1 MKRVCDHCHLEFDE
15 KVLLKSKIG
24 NAEKYFCC
32 KGCESVY
39 KLLNSEGLEDF
50 YNKLGNNTLEPAK
63 EISKNESLDSFDSA
77 PFFERYV
84 SVKEDLCEISL
95 ILERIH
101 CIACVWLNE
110 KILAKT
116 NGIVQVNINYT
127 NNKATILYDPKQI
140 KISEIIQII
149 RNIGYDAHA
158 YDPRLQEAYAN
169 KEKRDYYIKMVVGIF
184 CVMNI
189 MWIAVA
195 QYAGYF
201 SGISQE
207 MRNILNFAGFA
218 LSTPVLFFSGIVFW
232 RGAWAALKFKTPNM
246 DLLVIS
252 GASLAYLYSIYAS
265 FKGGETYFESVAMII
280 TFVLIGKFLE
290 VRGKKSAVDSL
301 DKLNAQMPLS
311 VRVLRSDLSS
321 DSSLTQSLND
331 CSDSSRSFMFN
342 KLPSPNLAKHSNLT
356 QDTRITENVG
366 SDSSLAQSLNG
377 GNVESQNFVEV
388 AIESVQIGDVV
399 QVFAGE
405 RVALDGILLSA
416 EALCDESAMSG
427 ESLPKAKSAGDSI
440 YSGSLALD
448 FPFTY
453 RVNKAFKDSLM
464 MKIVGLVENS
474 LNARPRIQ
482 EAANR
487 ISRYFS
493 LVILSLAFGTFL
505 AWEYLLNAPF
515 ERSLMVMISVII
527 IACPCA
533 LALATPIASLVGL
546 SEALKHRILF
556 KEARFLETIAKA
568 NTLVLDKTGTL
579 TKGQLK
585 VLNVRYFTTNALDSA
600 EIGILR
606 SILTQNAHP
615 ISKAVL
621 EFLTD
626 SRQMGAQNAI
636 PLDSM
641 EQINARGIKATMQ
654 GDTYLGGNLAL
665 LQEHNVEIPTHLE
678 TTQGSVFYF
687 AKNSKILAE
696 FTLQDTLKTDA
707 KAAVAALQQKG
718 IHCILLSGDNAGAC
732 ERVAREVGI
741 TEFYAAQSPLDKADF
756 IDKLH
761 AQGKIVVMAGDG
773 INDSIALGKSDIAI
787 AMGGGIDLAISVSDV
802 VVLDDSMQGVLDS
815 FRLGRRTYRFI
826 VQNLWISLLY
836 NALTIPLAMAGFVIP
851 LVAALSMSLSSL
863 LVVGNSLR
871 IKNISYKS

>member
-1 MKRVCDHCHLEFDE
+1 MKHICDHCHLEFDE
-15 KVLLKSKIG
+15 KVLLKTKIG
-24 NAEKYFCC
+24 EEEKYFCC
-32 KGCESVY
+32 KGCEGVY

-50 YNKLGNNTLEPAK
+50 YSKLGNNTLEPATQTL
-63 EISKNESLDSFDSA
+63 ENESLESFDSA

-110 KILAKT
+110 KILAQT
-116 NGIVQVNINYT
+116 SGIVEVNINYT
-127 NNKATILYDPKQI
+127 NNKATILYDPKRI
-140 KISEIIQII
+140 KISEIIQKI
-149 RNIGYDAHA
+149 RQIGYNAHA

-201 SGISQE
+201 SGISQD

-218 LSTPVLFFSGIVFW
+218 LSTPVLFFSGIIFW
-232 RGAWAALKFKTPNM
+232 RGALSALKFKTPNM

-311 VRVLRSDLSS
+311 VRVLQTPQNIESS
-321 DSSLTQSLND
+321 KIRDTKNAGDS
-331 CSDSSRSFMFN
+331 
-342 KLPSPNLAKHSNLT
+342 NLA
-356 QDTRITENVG
+356 QDFQEI
-366 SDSSLAQSLNG
+366 
-377 GNVESQNFVEV
+377 
-388 AIESVQIGDVV
+388 AIESVCIGDIV
-399 QVFAGE
+399 QVRPGE
-405 RVALDGILLSA
+405 RVALDGVLLSA

-427 ESLPKAKSAGDSI
+427 ESLPQIKSAGDCI
-440 YSGSLALD
+440 YSGSLALNC
-448 FPFTY
+448 PFNY
-453 RVNKAFKDSLM
+453 QVSKVFKDSLM
-464 MKIVGLVENS
+464 MKIVALVENS
-474 LNARPRIQ
+474 LNARPKIQ

-505 AWEYLLNAPF
+505 AWESLLNAPF

-533 LALATPIASLVGL
+533 LALATPIASLIGL
-546 SEALKHRILF
+546 GEALKHRILF

-568 NTLVLDKTGTL
+568 DTLVLDKTGTL

-585 VLNVRYFTTNALDSA
+585 VLNVRYFNAQNALDSKDF
-600 EIGILR
+600 GILY
-606 SILTQNAHP
+606 SMLTQNAHP

-621 EFLTD
+621 EFIGQTKQT
-626 SRQMGAQNAI
+626 STQAGI

-641 EQINARGIKATMQ
+641 LQINARGIKAEVQ
-654 GDTYLGGNLAL
+654 GDTYLGGNLEL
-665 LQEHNVEIPTHLE
+665 LQEHNVEIPSPLQN
-678 TTQGSVFYF
+678 TQSVFYF
-687 AKNSKILAE
+687 AKNAKILAE
-696 FTLQDTLKTDA
+696 FTLQDTLKEDA
-707 KAAVAALQQKG
+707 KETIAALQQKG
-718 IHCILLSGDNAGAC
+718 ITCILLSGDNVGAC
-732 ERVAREVGI
+732 QSVARAVGI
-741 TEFYAAQSPLDKADF
+741 TEYYAAQSPLDKANF

-761 AQGKIVVMAGDG
+761 QEGKIVVMAGDG

-802 VVLDDSMQGVLDS
+802 VVLDDSTQGVLES

-826 VQNLWISLLY
+826 LQNLGISLVY

-851 LVAALSMSLSSL
+851 LIAALSMSLSSL

-871 IKNISYKS
+871 IKDSKELK

>member
-1 MKRVCDHCHLEFDE
+1 MKHICDHCHLEFDD
-15 KVLLKSKIG
+15 KVLLKTKIG
-24 NAEKYFCC
+24 KEEKYFCC
-32 KGCESVY
+32 KGCEGVY

-50 YNKLGNNTLEPAK
+50 YNKLGNNTLEPATQTL
-63 EISKNESLDSFDSA
+63 ENESLESFDSA
-77 PFFERYV
+77 PFFKHYV

-101 CIACVWLNE
+101 CVACVWLNE

-116 NGIVQVNINYT
+116 SGIVKVNINYT
-127 NNKATILYDPKQI
+127 NNKATILYNPKAI
-140 KISEIIQII
+140 KISQIIQTI
-149 RNIGYDAHA
+149 RQIGYNAHA

-201 SGISQE
+201 SGISQD

-218 LSTPVLFFSGIVFW
+218 LSTPVLFFSGIIFW
-232 RGAWAALKFKTPNM
+232 RGALSALKFKTPNM

-311 VRVLRSDLSS
+311 VRVLK
-321 DSSLTQSLND
+321 T
-331 CSDSSRSFMFN
+331 
-342 KLPSPNLAKHSNLT
+342 
-356 QDTRITENVG
+356 
-366 SDSSLAQSLNG
+366 
-377 GNVESQNFVEV
+377 SQNTESNIKNIGDSNPTDFQEI
-388 AIESVQIGDVV
+388 AIESVRIGDIV
-399 QVFAGE
+399 QVRPGE

-427 ESLPKAKSAGDSI
+427 ESLPQIKSAGDCI
-440 YSGSLALD
+440 YSGSLALNC
-448 FPFTY
+448 PFNY
-453 RVNKAFKDSLM
+453 QVSKVFKDSLM
-464 MKIVGLVENS
+464 MKIVALVENS
-474 LNARPRIQ
+474 LNARPKIQ

-493 LVILSLAFGTFL
+493 LMILSLAFSTFL
-505 AWEYLLNAPF
+505 VWEYLLNAPF
-515 ERSLMVMISVII
+515 ERSLMVMISVIV

-533 LALATPIASLVGL
+533 LALATPIASLIGL
-546 SEALKHRILF
+546 GEALKHRILF

-568 NTLVLDKTGTL
+568 DTLVLDKTGTL

-585 VLNVRYFTTNALDSA
+585 VLNAQYFNAQNALDSKDC
-600 EIGILR
+600 GILY
-606 SILTQNAHP
+606 SMLTQNAHP

-621 EFLTD
+621 EFIVKTKQI
-626 SRQMGAQNAI
+626 SAQAKI

-641 EQINARGIKATMQ
+641 LQINARGIKAEVQ

-665 LQEHNVEIPTHLE
+665 LQEHNVEIPSPLQN
-678 TTQGSVFYF
+678 TQSVFYF
-687 AKNSKILAE
+687 AKNAKILAE
-696 FTLQDTLKTDA
+696 YTLQDTLKEDA
-707 KAAVAALQQKG
+707 KETIATLQQKG
-718 IHCILLSGDNAGAC
+718 ITCILLSGDNAGTC
-732 ERVAREVGI
+732 QSVAQAVGI
-741 TEFYAAQSPLDKADF
+741 TEYYAAQSTLDKANF

-761 AQGKIVVMAGDG
+761 KEGKIVVMAGDG

-802 VVLDDSMQGVLDS
+802 VVLDDSMQGVLES

-826 VQNLWISLLY
+826 VQNLGISLLY

-851 LVAALSMSLSSL
+851 LIAALSMSLSSL
-863 LVVGNSLR
+863 LVVGNSMR
-871 IKNISYKS
+871 IKST

>member
-1 MKRVCDHCHLEFDE
+1 MKHICDHCHLEFDE
-15 KVLLKSKIG
+15 KVLLKTKIG
-24 NAEKYFCC
+24 KEEKYFCC
-32 KGCESVY
+32 KGCEGVY

-50 YNKLGNNTLEPAK
+50 YNKLGNNTLEPATQTL
-63 EISKNESLDSFDSA
+63 ENESLESFDSA

-101 CIACVWLNE
+101 CVACVWLNE
-110 KILAKT
+110 KILAQT
-116 NGIVQVNINYT
+116 SGIVKVNINYT
-127 NNKATILYDPKQI
+127 NNKATILYNPKEI
-140 KISEIIQII
+140 KISQIIQTI
-149 RNIGYDAHA
+149 RQIGYNAHA

-201 SGISQE
+201 SGISQD

-218 LSTPVLFFSGIVFW
+218 LSTPVLFFSGIIFW
-232 RGAWAALKFKTPNM
+232 RGALSALKFKTPNM

-311 VRVLRSDLSS
+311 VRVLQTPQNTESTKIRDIKNIG
-321 DSSLTQSLND
+321 DSN
-331 CSDSSRSFMFN
+331 
-342 KLPSPNLAKHSNLT
+342 PA
-356 QDTRITENVG
+356 QDFQEI
-366 SDSSLAQSLNG
+366 
-377 GNVESQNFVEV
+377 
-388 AIESVQIGDVV
+388 AIESVRIGDIV
-399 QVFAGE
+399 QVRPGE
-405 RVALDGILLSA
+405 RVALDGVLLSA

-427 ESLPKAKSAGDSI
+427 ESLPQIKSAGDSI
-440 YSGSLALD
+440 YSGSLALNC
-448 FPFTY
+448 PFNY
-453 RVNKAFKDSLM
+453 QVSKVFKDSLM
-464 MKIVGLVENS
+464 MKIVALVENS
-474 LNARPRIQ
+474 LNARPKIQ

-505 AWEYLLNAPF
+505 VWESLLNAPF

-533 LALATPIASLVGL
+533 LALATPIASLIGL
-546 SEALKHRILF
+546 GEALKHRILF

-568 NTLVLDKTGTL
+568 DTLVLDKTGTL

-585 VLNVRYFTTNALDSA
+585 VLNVRFFTTNALDSA
-600 EIGILR
+600 EVGILR
-606 SILTQNAHP
+606 SILAQNAHP

-636 PLDSM
+636 PLDSIT
-641 EQINARGIKATMQ
+641 QINARGIKATTQ

-665 LQEHNVEIPTHLE
+665 LQEHSVEIPTYLE

-732 ERVAREVGI
+732 ERVAKEVGI

-761 AQGKIVVMAGDG
+761 AQGKVVVMAGDG

-802 VVLDDSMQGVLDS
+802 VVLDDSMQGVLES

-851 LVAALSMSLSSL
+851 LIAALSMSLSSL

>member
-1 MKRVCDHCHLEFDE
+1 MQHICDHCHLEFDE
-15 KVLLKSKIG
+15 KVLLKTKIG
-24 NAEKYFCC
+24 EEEKYFCC
-32 KGCESVY
+32 KGCEGVY

-50 YNKLGNNTLEPAK
+50 YSKLGNNTLEPATQTL
-63 EISKNESLDSFDSA
+63 ENESLESFDSA

-110 KILAKT
+110 KILAQT
-116 NGIVQVNINYT
+116 SGIVEVNINYT
-127 NNKATILYDPKQI
+127 NNKATILYDPKRI
-140 KISEIIQII
+140 KISEIIQKI
-149 RNIGYDAHA
+149 RQIGYNAHA

-201 SGISQE
+201 SGISQD

-218 LSTPVLFFSGIVFW
+218 LSTPVLFFSGIIFW

-311 VRVLRSDLSS
+311 VRVLQTPQNTESPKIRDTKNAG
-321 DSSLTQSLND
+321 DS
-331 CSDSSRSFMFN
+331 
-342 KLPSPNLAKHSNLT
+342 NLA
-356 QDTRITENVG
+356 QDFQEI
-366 SDSSLAQSLNG
+366 
-377 GNVESQNFVEV
+377 
-388 AIESVQIGDVV
+388 AIESVRIGDIV
-399 QVFAGE
+399 QVRPGE
-405 RVALDGILLSA
+405 RVALDGVLLSA

-427 ESLPKAKSAGDSI
+427 ESLPQIKSAGDSI
-440 YSGSLALD
+440 YSGSLALNC
-448 FPFTY
+448 PFNY
-453 RVNKAFKDSLM
+453 QVSKVFKDSLM
-464 MKIVGLVENS
+464 MKIVALVENS
-474 LNARPRIQ
+474 LNARPKIQ

-505 AWEYLLNAPF
+505 AWESLLNAPF

-533 LALATPIASLVGL
+533 LALATPIASLIGL
-546 SEALKHRILF
+546 GEALKHRILF

-568 NTLVLDKTGTL
+568 DTLVLDKTGTL

-585 VLNVRYFTTNALDSA
+585 VLNVRYFNAQNALDSKDF
-600 EIGILR
+600 GILY
-606 SILTQNAHP
+606 SMLTQNAHP

-621 EFLTD
+621 EFIGQTQQT
-626 SRQMGAQNAI
+626 SAQAGI

-641 EQINARGIKATMQ
+641 LQINARGIKAEVQ

-665 LQEHNVEIPTHLE
+665 LQEHNVEIPSPLQN
-678 TTQGSVFYF
+678 TQSVFYF
-687 AKNSKILAE
+687 AKNAKILAE
-696 FTLQDTLKTDA
+696 FTLQDTLKEDA
-707 KAAVAALQQKG
+707 KETITALQQKG
-718 IHCILLSGDNAGAC
+718 ITCILLSGDNVGAC
-732 ERVAREVGI
+732 QSVAQAVGI
-741 TEFYAAQSPLDKADF
+741 TEYYAAQSPLDKANF

-761 AQGKIVVMAGDG
+761 KEGKIVVMAGDG

-802 VVLDDSMQGVLDS
+802 VVLDDSMQGVLES

-826 VQNLWISLLY
+826 LQNLGISLVY

-851 LVAALSMSLSSL
+851 LIAALSMSLSSL

-871 IKNISYKS
+871 IKDSKELK

>member
-32 KGCESVY
+32 KGCEGVY

-63 EISKNESLDSFDSA
+63 EILKNESLDSFDSV

-127 NNKATILYDPKQI
+127 NNKATILYNPKQI
-140 KISEIIQII
+140 KISEIIQTI

-252 GASLAYLYSIYAS
+252 GATLAYLYSIYAS
-265 FKGGETYFESVAMII
+265 FKGGETYFESVAMIV

-311 VRVLRSDLSS
+311 VRVLQ
-321 DSSLTQSLND
+321 TPQNTE
-331 CSDSSRSFMFN
+331 
-342 KLPSPNLAKHSNLT
+342 SPKIEEAKNAGDSNLT
-356 QDTRITENVG
+356 QDFQEI
-366 SDSSLAQSLNG
+366 
-377 GNVESQNFVEV
+377 
-388 AIESVQIGDVV
+388 AIESVRIGDIV
-399 QVFAGE
+399 QVRPGE

-427 ESLPKAKSAGDSI
+427 ESLPQIKSAGDCI
-440 YSGSLALD
+440 YSGSLALNC
-448 FPFTY
+448 PFNY
-453 RVNKAFKDSLM
+453 QVSKVFKDSLM
-464 MKIVGLVENS
+464 MKIVALVENS
-474 LNARPRIQ
+474 LNARPKIQ

-493 LVILSLAFGTFL
+493 LMILSLAFSTFL
-505 AWEYLLNAPF
+505 VWEYLLNAPF
-515 ERSLMVMISVII
+515 ERSLMVMISVIV

-533 LALATPIASLVGL
+533 LALATPIASLIGL
-546 SEALKHRILF
+546 GEALKHRILF

-568 NTLVLDKTGTL
+568 DTLVLDKTGTL

-585 VLNVRYFTTNALDSA
+585 VLNVQYFNAQNVLDSKDC
-600 EIGILR
+600 GILY
-606 SILTQNAHP
+606 SMLTQNAHP

-621 EFLTD
+621 EFIVKTKQI
-626 SRQMGAQNAI
+626 STQAKI

-641 EQINARGIKATMQ
+641 LQINARGIKAEVQ

-665 LQEHNVEIPTHLE
+665 LQEHNVEIPSPLQN
-678 TTQGSVFYF
+678 TQSVFYF
-687 AKNSKILAE
+687 AKNAKILAE
-696 FTLQDTLKTDA
+696 YTLQDTLKEDA
-707 KAAVAALQQKG
+707 KETIATLQQKG
-718 IHCILLSGDNAGAC
+718 ITCILLSGDNAGTC
-732 ERVAREVGI
+732 QSVAQAVGI
-741 TEFYAAQSPLDKADF
+741 TEYYAAQSPLDKANF

-761 AQGKIVVMAGDG
+761 KEGKIVVMAGDG

-802 VVLDDSMQGVLDS
+802 VVLDDSMQGVLES

-826 VQNLWISLLY
+826 VQNLGISLLY

-851 LVAALSMSLSSL
+851 LIAALSMSLSSL
-863 LVVGNSLR
+863 LVVGNSMR
-871 IKNISYKS
+871 IKST

>member
-1 MKRVCDHCHLEFDE
+1 MKHICDHCHLEFDE
-15 KVLLKSKIG
+15 KVLIKTKIG
-24 NAEKYFCC
+24 KEEKYFCC
-32 KGCESVY
+32 KGCEGVY
-39 KLLNSEGLEDF
+39 KLLNSDGLEDF
-50 YNKLGNNTLEPAK
+50 YNKLGNNTLEPATQTL
-63 EISKNESLDSFDSA
+63 ENESLESFDSA

-110 KILAKT
+110 KILAQT
-116 NGIVQVNINYT
+116 SGIVEVNINYT
-127 NNKATILYDPKQI
+127 NNKATILYDPKRI
-140 KISEIIQII
+140 KISEIIQKI
-149 RNIGYDAHA
+149 RQIGYNAHA

-201 SGISQE
+201 SGISQD

-218 LSTPVLFFSGIVFW
+218 LSTPVLFFSGIIFW
-232 RGAWAALKFKTPNM
+232 RGALSALKFKTPNM

-311 VRVLRSDLSS
+311 VRVLQTPQNTESPKIRDTKNAG
-321 DSSLTQSLND
+321 DSN
-331 CSDSSRSFMFN
+331 
-342 KLPSPNLAKHSNLT
+342 PT
-356 QDTRITENVG
+356 QDFQEI
-366 SDSSLAQSLNG
+366 
-377 GNVESQNFVEV
+377 
-388 AIESVQIGDVV
+388 AIESVRIGDIV
-399 QVFAGE
+399 QVRPGE
-405 RVALDGILLSA
+405 RVALDGVLLSA

-427 ESLPKAKSAGDSI
+427 ESLPQIKSAGDCI
-440 YSGSLALD
+440 YSGSLALNC
-448 FPFTY
+448 PFNY
-453 RVNKAFKDSLM
+453 QVSKVFKDSLM
-464 MKIVGLVENS
+464 MKIVALVENS
-474 LNARPRIQ
+474 LNARPKIQ

-533 LALATPIASLVGL
+533 LALATPIASLIGL
-546 SEALKHRILF
+546 GEALKHRILF
-556 KEARFLETIAKA
+556 KEARFLETIAKTD
-568 NTLVLDKTGTL
+568 TLVLDKTGTL

-585 VLNVRYFTTNALDSA
+585 VLNVRYFNAQNALDSKDC
-600 EIGILR
+600 GILY
-606 SILTQNAHP
+606 SMLTQNTHP

-621 EFLTD
+621 EFIGQTKQT
-626 SRQMGAQNAI
+626 SAQAGI

-641 EQINARGIKATMQ
+641 LQINARGIKAEVQ
-654 GDTYLGGNLAL
+654 EDTYLGGNLAL
-665 LQEHNVEIPTHLE
+665 LQEHNVEIPSPLQN
-678 TTQGSVFYF
+678 TQSVFYF
-687 AKNSKILAE
+687 AKNAKILAE
-696 FTLQDTLKTDA
+696 FTLQDTLKEDA
-707 KAAVAALQQKG
+707 KETIAALQQKG
-718 IHCILLSGDNAGAC
+718 ITCILLSGDNVGAC
-732 ERVAREVGI
+732 QSVAQVVGI
-741 TEFYAAQSPLDKADF
+741 TEYYAAQSPLDKANF

-761 AQGKIVVMAGDG
+761 QEGRIVVMAGDG

-802 VVLDDSMQGVLDS
+802 VVLDDSMQGVLES

-826 VQNLWISLLY
+826 LQNLGISLVY

-851 LVAALSMSLSSL
+851 LIAALSMSLSSL

-871 IKNISYKS
+871 IKDSKELK

>member
-32 KGCESVY
+32 KGCEGVY

-63 EISKNESLDSFDSA
+63 EILKNESLDSFDSV

-127 NNKATILYDPKQI
+127 NNKATILYNPKQI
-140 KISEIIQII
+140 KISEIIQTI

-252 GASLAYLYSIYAS
+252 GATLAYLYSIYAS
-265 FKGGETYFESVAMII
+265 FKGGETYFESVAMIV

-311 VRVLRSDLSS
+311 VRVLQ
-321 DSSLTQSLND
+321 TPQNTE
-331 CSDSSRSFMFN
+331 
-342 KLPSPNLAKHSNLT
+342 SPKIEEAKNAGDSNLT
-356 QDTRITENVG
+356 QDFQEI
-366 SDSSLAQSLNG
+366 
-377 GNVESQNFVEV
+377 
-388 AIESVQIGDVV
+388 AIESVRIGDIV
-399 QVFAGE
+399 QVRPGE
-405 RVALDGILLSA
+405 RVALDGVLLSA

-427 ESLPKAKSAGDSI
+427 ESLPQIKSAGDSI
-440 YSGSLALD
+440 YSGSLALNC
-448 FPFTY
+448 PFNY
-453 RVNKAFKDSLM
+453 QVSKVFKDSLM
-464 MKIVGLVENS
+464 MKIVALVENS
-474 LNARPRIQ
+474 LNARPKIQ

-505 AWEYLLNAPF
+505 VWESLLNAPF

-533 LALATPIASLVGL
+533 LALATPIASLIGL
-546 SEALKHRILF
+546 GEALKHRILF

-568 NTLVLDKTGTL
+568 DTLVLDKTGTL

-585 VLNVRYFTTNALDSA
+585 VLNVRFFTTNALDSA
-600 EIGILR
+600 EVGILR
-606 SILTQNAHP
+606 SILAQNAHP

-636 PLDSM
+636 PLDSIT
-641 EQINARGIKATMQ
+641 QINARGIKATTQ

-665 LQEHNVEIPTHLE
+665 LQEHSVEIPTYLE

-687 AKNSKILAE
+687 AKNSKILAK
-696 FTLQDTLKTDA
+696 FTLQDTLKEDA
-707 KAAVAALQQKG
+707 KETIAALQQKG
-718 IHCILLSGDNAGAC
+718 ITCILLSGDNAGTC
-732 ERVAREVGI
+732 QSVAQAVGI
-741 TEFYAAQSPLDKADF
+741 TEYYAAQSPLDKADF

-761 AQGKIVVMAGDG
+761 AQGKVVVMAGDG

-802 VVLDDSMQGVLDS
+802 VVLDDSMQGVLES

-851 LVAALSMSLSSL
+851 LIAALSMSLSSL

>member
-1 MKRVCDHCHLEFDE
+1 MKHICDHCHLEFDE
-15 KVLLKSKIG
+15 KVLLKTKIG
-24 NAEKYFCC
+24 KEEKYFCC
-32 KGCESVY
+32 KGCEGVY

-50 YNKLGNNTLEPAK
+50 YNKLGNNTLEPATQTL
-63 EISKNESLDSFDSA
+63 ENESLESFDSA
-77 PFFERYV
+77 PFFKHYV

-101 CIACVWLNE
+101 CVACVWLNE
-110 KILAKT
+110 KILAQT
-116 NGIVQVNINYT
+116 SGIVKVNINYT
-127 NNKATILYDPKQI
+127 NNKATILYNPKAI
-140 KISEIIQII
+140 KISQIIQTI
-149 RNIGYDAHA
+149 RQIGYNAHA

-201 SGISQE
+201 SGISQD

-218 LSTPVLFFSGIVFW
+218 LSTPVLFFSGIIFW
-232 RGAWAALKFKTPNM
+232 RGALSALKFKTPNM

-311 VRVLRSDLSS
+311 VRVLK
-321 DSSLTQSLND
+321 T
-331 CSDSSRSFMFN
+331 
-342 KLPSPNLAKHSNLT
+342 
-356 QDTRITENVG
+356 
-366 SDSSLAQSLNG
+366 
-377 GNVESQNFVEV
+377 SQNTESNIKNIGDSNPTDFQEI
-388 AIESVQIGDVV
+388 AIESVRIGDIV
-399 QVFAGE
+399 QVRPGE

-427 ESLPKAKSAGDSI
+427 ESLPQIKSAGDCI
-440 YSGSLALD
+440 YSGSLALNC
-448 FPFTY
+448 PFNY
-453 RVNKAFKDSLM
+453 QVSKVFKDSLM
-464 MKIVGLVENS
+464 MKIVALVENS
-474 LNARPRIQ
+474 LNARPKIQ

-493 LVILSLAFGTFL
+493 LMILSLAFSTFL
-505 AWEYLLNAPF
+505 VWEYLLNAPF
-515 ERSLMVMISVII
+515 ERSLMVMISVIV

-533 LALATPIASLVGL
+533 LALATPIASLIGL
-546 SEALKHRILF
+546 GEALKHRILF

-568 NTLVLDKTGTL
+568 DTLVLDKTGTL

-585 VLNVRYFTTNALDSA
+585 VLNVQYFNAQNVLDSKDC
-600 EIGILR
+600 GILY
-606 SILTQNAHP
+606 SMLTQNAHP

-621 EFLTD
+621 EFIVKTKQI
-626 SRQMGAQNAI
+626 STQAKI

-641 EQINARGIKATMQ
+641 LQINARGIKAEVQ

-665 LQEHNVEIPTHLE
+665 LQEHNVEIPSPLQN
-678 TTQGSVFYF
+678 TQSVFYF
-687 AKNSKILAE
+687 AKNAKILAE
-696 FTLQDTLKTDA
+696 YTLQDTLKEDA
-707 KAAVAALQQKG
+707 KETIATLQQKG
-718 IHCILLSGDNAGAC
+718 ITCILLSGDNARTC
-732 ERVAREVGI
+732 QSVAQAVGI
-741 TEFYAAQSPLDKADF
+741 TEYYAAQSPLDKANF

-761 AQGKIVVMAGDG
+761 KEGKIVVMAGDG

-802 VVLDDSMQGVLDS
+802 VVLDDSMQGVLES

-826 VQNLWISLLY
+826 VQNLGISLVY

-851 LVAALSMSLSSL
+851 LIAALSMSLSSL
-863 LVVGNSLR
+863 LVVGNSMR
-871 IKNISYKS
+871 IKST

>member
-1 MKRVCDHCHLEFDE
+1 MKHICDHCHLEFDE
-15 KVLLKSKIG
+15 KVLIKTKIG
-24 NAEKYFCC
+24 KEEKYFCC
-32 KGCESVY
+32 KGCEGVY

-50 YNKLGNNTLEPAK
+50 YNKLGNNTLEPATQTL
-63 EISKNESLDSFDSA
+63 ENESLESFDSA

-110 KILAKT
+110 KILAQT
-116 NGIVQVNINYT
+116 SGIVKVNINYT
-127 NNKATILYDPKQI
+127 NNKATILYDPKRI
-140 KISEIIQII
+140 KISEIIQKI
-149 RNIGYDAHA
+149 RQIGYNAHA

-201 SGISQE
+201 SGISQD

-232 RGAWAALKFKTPNM
+232 RGAWSAIRFRMPNM

-311 VRVLRSDLSS
+311 VRVLQTPQNAESS
-321 DSSLTQSLND
+321 KIEEAKNAGDS
-331 CSDSSRSFMFN
+331 
-342 KLPSPNLAKHSNLT
+342 NLA
-356 QDTRITENVG
+356 QDFQEI
-366 SDSSLAQSLNG
+366 
-377 GNVESQNFVEV
+377 
-388 AIESVQIGDVV
+388 AIESVRIGDIV
-399 QVFAGE
+399 QVRPGE
-405 RVALDGILLSA
+405 RVALDGVLLSA

-427 ESLPKAKSAGDSI
+427 EPLPQIKSAGDSI
-440 YSGSLALD
+440 YSGSLALNC
-448 FPFTY
+448 PFNY
-453 RVNKAFKDSLM
+453 QVSKVFKDSLM
-464 MKIVGLVENS
+464 MKIVALVENS
-474 LNARPRIQ
+474 LNARPKIQ

-505 AWEYLLNAPF
+505 VWESLLNAPF

-533 LALATPIASLVGL
+533 LALATPIASLIGL
-546 SEALKHRILF
+546 GEALKHRILF

-568 NTLVLDKTGTL
+568 DTLVLDKTGTL

-585 VLNVRYFTTNALDSA
+585 VLNAQYFNAQNALDSKDC
-600 EIGILR
+600 GILY
-606 SILTQNAHP
+606 SMLTQNTHP

-621 EFLTD
+621 EFI
-626 SRQMGAQNAI
+626 RQTKQMSAQAGI

-641 EQINARGIKATMQ
+641 LQINARGIKAEVQ

-665 LQEHNVEIPTHLE
+665 LQEHNVEIPSPLQN
-678 TTQGSVFYF
+678 TQSVFYF
-687 AKNSKILAE
+687 AKNAKILAE
-696 FTLQDTLKTDA
+696 FTLQDTLKEDA
-707 KAAVAALQQKG
+707 KETIAALQQKG
-718 IHCILLSGDNAGAC
+718 ITCILLSGDNAGAC
-732 ERVAREVGI
+732 QSVAQVVGI
-741 TEFYAAQSPLDKADF
+741 TEYYAAQSPLDKANF

-761 AQGKIVVMAGDG
+761 QEGRIVVMAGDG

-802 VVLDDSMQGVLDS
+802 VVLDDSMQGVLES

-826 VQNLWISLLY
+826 LQNLGISLVY

-851 LVAALSMSLSSL
+851 LIAALSMSLSSL

-871 IKNISYKS
+871 IKDSKELK

>member
-32 KGCESVY
+32 KGCEGVY

-127 NNKATILYDPKQI
+127 NNKATILYNPKQI

-311 VRVLRSDLSS
+311 VRVLQTSQNTESPKIRDTKNTG
-321 DSSLTQSLND
+321 DSN
-331 CSDSSRSFMFN
+331 
-342 KLPSPNLAKHSNLT
+342 PT
-356 QDTRITENVG
+356 QDFQEI
-366 SDSSLAQSLNG
+366 
-377 GNVESQNFVEV
+377 
-388 AIESVQIGDVV
+388 AIESVCIGDIV
-399 QVFAGE
+399 QVRPGE
-405 RVALDGILLSA
+405 RVALDGVLLSA

-427 ESLPKAKSAGDSI
+427 ESLPQIKSAGDCI
-440 YSGSLALD
+440 YSGSLALNC
-448 FPFTY
+448 PFNY
-453 RVNKAFKDSLM
+453 QVSKVFKDSLM
-464 MKIVGLVENS
+464 MKIVALVENS
-474 LNARPRIQ
+474 LNARPKIQ

-493 LVILSLAFGTFL
+493 LVILSLAFSTFL
-505 AWEYLLNAPF
+505 VWEYLLNAPF

-533 LALATPIASLVGL
+533 LALATPIASLIGL
-546 SEALKHRILF
+546 GEALKHRILF

-568 NTLVLDKTGTL
+568 DTLVLDKTGTL

-585 VLNVRYFTTNALDSA
+585 VLNVRYFNAQNALDSKDF
-600 EIGILR
+600 GILY
-606 SILTQNAHP
+606 SMLTQNAHP

-621 EFLTD
+621 EFIGQTKQT
-626 SRQMGAQNAI
+626 SAQAGI

-641 EQINARGIKATMQ
+641 LQINARGIKAEVQ

-665 LQEHNVEIPTHLE
+665 LQEHNVEIPSPLQN
-678 TTQGSVFYF
+678 TQSVFYF
-687 AKNSKILAE
+687 AKNAKILAE
-696 FTLQDTLKTDA
+696 FTLQDTLKEDA
-707 KAAVAALQQKG
+707 KETIAALQQKG
-718 IHCILLSGDNAGAC
+718 ITCILLSGDNVGAC
-732 ERVAREVGI
+732 QSVARAVGI
-741 TEFYAAQSPLDKADF
+741 TEYYAAQSPLDKANF

-761 AQGKIVVMAGDG
+761 QESKIVVMAGDG

-802 VVLDDSMQGVLDS
+802 VVLDDSMQGVLES

-826 VQNLWISLLY
+826 VQNLGISLVY

-851 LVAALSMSLSSL
+851 LIAALSMSLSSL
-863 LVVGNSLR
+863 LVVGNSMR
-871 IKNISYKS
+871 IKDSKELK

>member
-1 MKRVCDHCHLEFDE
+1 MKHICNHCHLEFDE
-15 KVLLKSKIG
+15 KVLIKTKIG
-24 NAEKYFCC
+24 KEGKYFCC
-32 KGCESVY
+32 KGCEGVY
-39 KLLNSEGLEDF
+39 KLLNSKGLEDF
-50 YNKLGNNTLEPAK
+50 YNKLGNNTLEPTTQIL
-63 EISKNESLDSFDSA
+63 ENESLDSFDST

-84 SVKEDLCEISL
+84 SIKEDLCEISL
-95 ILERIH
+95 ILEKIH

-110 KILAKT
+110 KILT
-116 NGIVQVNINYT
+116 QTSGIVEVNINYT
-127 NNKATILYDPKQI
+127 NNKATILYNPKRI
-140 KISEIIQII
+140 KISEIIQKI
-149 RNIGYDAHA
+149 RQIGYNAHA

-201 SGISQE
+201 SGISDE

-218 LSTPVLFFSGIVFW
+218 LSTPVLFFSGIIFW
-232 RGAWAALKFKTPNM
+232 RGAWAALKFRTPNM

-311 VRVLRSDLSS
+311 VRVLQTSQNAES
-321 DSSLTQSLND
+321 
-331 CSDSSRSFMFN
+331 
-342 KLPSPNLAKHSNLT
+342 KGAK
-356 QDTRITENVG
+356 
-366 SDSSLAQSLNG
+366 DSSLAQDFQ
-377 GNVESQNFVEV
+377 ET
-388 AIESVQIGDVV
+388 AIESVCIGDIV
-399 QVFAGE
+399 QVRPGE

-427 ESLPKAKSAGDSI
+427 ESLPQIKNAGDSI
-440 YSGSLALD
+440 YSGSLALNC
-448 FPFTY
+448 PFNY
-453 RVNKAFKDSLM
+453 QVSKVFKDSLM

-474 LNARPRIQ
+474 LNARPKIQ

-505 AWEYLLNAPF
+505 AWEYLLNASF

-533 LALATPIASLVGL
+533 LALATPIASLIGL
-546 SEALKHRILF
+546 GEALKYRILF

-568 NTLVLDKTGTL
+568 DTLVLDKTGTL
-579 TKGQLK
+579 TKGELK
-585 VLNVRYFTTNALDSA
+585 VLNVRYFNPNNTLDSK
-600 EIGILR
+600 EGGVLY
-606 SILTQNAHP
+606 SMLTQNAHP

-621 EFLTD
+621 EFIGQTGQI
-626 SRQMGAQNAI
+626 STQTTI
-636 PLDSM
+636 SLDSM
-641 EQINARGIKATMQ
+641 LQINARGIKAEMQ
-654 GDTYLGGNLAL
+654 GDIYFGGNLAL
-665 LQEHNVEIPTHLE
+665 LQEHDVEIPSPLKN
-678 TTQGSVFYF
+678 TQSVFYF
-687 AKNSKILAE
+687 AKNTKILAE
-696 FTLQDTLKTDA
+696 FTLQDTLKEDA
-707 KAAVAALQQKG
+707 KGTIATLQQEG
-718 IHCILLSGDNAGAC
+718 ITCILLSGDNAGVCQSIAL
-732 ERVAREVGI
+732 EVGI
-741 TEFYAAQSPLDKADF
+741 TEYYASQSPLDKANF

-761 AQGKIVVMAGDG
+761 KQGKIVVMAGDG

-802 VVLDDSMQGVLDS
+802 VVLDDSMQGVLES
-815 FRLGRRTYRFI
+815 FRLGKRTYHFI
-826 VQNLWISLLY
+826 LQNLWLSLLY

-851 LVAALSMSLSSL
+851 LIAALSMSLSSL

-871 IKNISYKS
+871 IKDSRS

>member
-32 KGCESVY
+32 KGCEGVY

-63 EISKNESLDSFDSA
+63 EILKNESLDSFDSV

-127 NNKATILYDPKQI
+127 NNKATILYNPKQI
-140 KISEIIQII
+140 KISEIIQTI

-252 GASLAYLYSIYAS
+252 GATLAYLYSIYAS
-265 FKGGETYFESVAMII
+265 FKGGETYFESVAMIV

-311 VRVLRSDLSS
+311 VRVLQ
-321 DSSLTQSLND
+321 TPQNTE
-331 CSDSSRSFMFN
+331 
-342 KLPSPNLAKHSNLT
+342 SPKIEEAKNAGDSNLT
-356 QDTRITENVG
+356 QDFQEI
-366 SDSSLAQSLNG
+366 
-377 GNVESQNFVEV
+377 
-388 AIESVQIGDVV
+388 AIESVRIGDIV
-399 QVFAGE
+399 QVRPGE
-405 RVALDGILLSA
+405 RVALDGVLLSA

-427 ESLPKAKSAGDSI
+427 ESLPQIKSAGDSI
-440 YSGSLALD
+440 YSGSLALNC
-448 FPFTY
+448 PFNY
-453 RVNKAFKDSLM
+453 QVSKVFKDSLM
-464 MKIVGLVENS
+464 MKIVALVENS
-474 LNARPRIQ
+474 LNARPKIQ

-505 AWEYLLNAPF
+505 VWESLLNAPF

-533 LALATPIASLVGL
+533 LALATPIASLIGL
-546 SEALKHRILF
+546 GEALKHRILF

-568 NTLVLDKTGTL
+568 DTLVLDKTGTL

-585 VLNVRYFTTNALDSA
+585 VLNVRFFTTNALDSA
-600 EIGILR
+600 EVGILR
-606 SILTQNAHP
+606 SILAQNAHP

-636 PLDSM
+636 PLDSIT
-641 EQINARGIKATMQ
+641 QINARGIKATTQ

-665 LQEHNVEIPTHLE
+665 LQEHSVEIGGRFDTK
-678 TTQGSVFYF
+678 QGSVFYF

-732 ERVAREVGI
+732 ERVAKEVGI

-761 AQGKIVVMAGDG
+761 AQGKVVVMAGDG

-802 VVLDDSMQGVLDS
+802 VVLDDSMQGVLES

-851 LVAALSMSLSSL
+851 LIAALSMSLSSL

>member
-1 MKRVCDHCHLEFDE
+1 MKHICDHCHLEFDE
-15 KVLLKSKIG
+15 KVLLKTKIG
-24 NAEKYFCC
+24 KEEKYFCC
-32 KGCESVY
+32 KGCEGVY

-50 YNKLGNNTLEPAK
+50 YNKLGNNTLEPATQTL
-63 EISKNESLDSFDSA
+63 ENESLESFDSA

-101 CIACVWLNE
+101 CVACVWLNE
-110 KILAKT
+110 KILAQT
-116 NGIVQVNINYT
+116 SGIVKVNINYT
-127 NNKATILYDPKQI
+127 NNKATILYNPKEI
-140 KISEIIQII
+140 KISQIIQTI
-149 RNIGYDAHA
+149 RQIGYNAHA

-201 SGISQE
+201 SGISQD

-218 LSTPVLFFSGIVFW
+218 LSTPVLFFSGIIFW
-232 RGAWAALKFKTPNM
+232 RGALSALKFKTPNM

-265 FKGGETYFESVAMII
+265 FKGGETYFESVAMIV

-311 VRVLRSDLSS
+311 VRVLKTS
-321 DSSLTQSLND
+321 Q
-331 CSDSSRSFMFN
+331 
-342 KLPSPNLAKHSNLT
+342 
-356 QDTRITENVG
+356 
-366 SDSSLAQSLNG
+366 
-377 GNVESQNFVEV
+377 NVESQTDSKDFGDSNFTQNTQNFQEV

-399 QVFAGE
+399 QVLAGE
-405 RVALDGILLSA
+405 RVALDGILLST

-427 ESLPKAKSAGDSI
+427 ESLPKAKNAGDSI

-453 RVNKAFKDSLM
+453 QVNKTFKDSLM
-464 MKIVGLVENS
+464 MKIVGLVEDS

-482 EAANR
+482 EAANH
-487 ISRYFS
+487 ITRYFS

-505 AWEYLLNAPF
+505 VWETLLNAPF

-533 LALATPIASLVGL
+533 LALATPIASLIGL

-556 KEARFLETIAKA
+556 KEAQFLETIAKA
-568 NTLVLDKTGTL
+568 DTLVLDKTGTL

-585 VLNVRYFTTNALDSA
+585 VLNVRFFTTNALDST

-606 SILTQNAHP
+606 SMLIQNTHP

-626 SRQMGAQNAI
+626 SKQINTQSAI

-641 EQINARGIKATMQ
+641 VQINARGIKAIAQ

-665 LQEHNVEIPTHLE
+665 LQEHKVEIPTHLE

-696 FTLQDTLKTDA
+696 FTLQDTLKENA
-707 KAAVAALQQKG
+707 KEAVATLQQKG
-718 IHCILLSGDNAGAC
+718 IHCILLSGDNAEAC
-732 ERVAREVGI
+732 ERIAQEVGI
-741 TEFYAAQSPLDKADF
+741 AEYYAAQSPLDKADF

-761 AQGKIVVMAGDG
+761 AQSKIVVMAGDG

-826 VQNLWISLLY
+826 LQNLWISLLY

-863 LVVGNSLR
+863 IVVGNSLR
-871 IKNISYKS
+871 IKE

>member
-1 MKRVCDHCHLEFDE
+1 MKHICDHCHLEFDE
-15 KVLLKSKIG
+15 KVLLKTKIG
-24 NAEKYFCC
+24 KDEKYFCC
-32 KGCESVY
+32 KGCEGVY

-50 YNKLGNNTLEPAK
+50 YNKLGNNTLEPATQTL
-63 EISKNESLDSFDSA
+63 ENESLESFDSA
-77 PFFERYV
+77 PFFKHYV

-101 CIACVWLNE
+101 CVACVWLNE
-110 KILAKT
+110 KILAQT
-116 NGIVQVNINYT
+116 SGIVKVNINYT
-127 NNKATILYDPKQI
+127 NNKATILYNPKAI
-140 KISEIIQII
+140 KISQIIQTI
-149 RNIGYDAHA
+149 RQIGYNAHA

-201 SGISQE
+201 SGISQD

-218 LSTPVLFFSGIVFW
+218 LSTPVLFFSGIIFW
-232 RGAWAALKFKTPNM
+232 RGALSALKFKTPNM

-311 VRVLRSDLSS
+311 VRVLK
-321 DSSLTQSLND
+321 T
-331 CSDSSRSFMFN
+331 
-342 KLPSPNLAKHSNLT
+342 
-356 QDTRITENVG
+356 
-366 SDSSLAQSLNG
+366 
-377 GNVESQNFVEV
+377 SQNTESNIKNIGNSNPTDFQEI
-388 AIESVQIGDVV
+388 AIESVRIGDIV
-399 QVFAGE
+399 QVRPGE

-427 ESLPKAKSAGDSI
+427 ESLPQIKSAGDCI
-440 YSGSLALD
+440 YSGSLALNC
-448 FPFTY
+448 PFNY
-453 RVNKAFKDSLM
+453 QVSKVFKDSLM
-464 MKIVGLVENS
+464 MKIVALVENS
-474 LNARPRIQ
+474 LNARPKIQ

-493 LVILSLAFGTFL
+493 LMILSLAFSTFL
-505 AWEYLLNAPF
+505 VWEYLLNAPF
-515 ERSLMVMISVII
+515 ERSLMVMISVIV

-533 LALATPIASLVGL
+533 LALATPIASLIGL
-546 SEALKHRILF
+546 GEALKHRILF

-568 NTLVLDKTGTL
+568 DTLVLDKTGTL

-585 VLNVRYFTTNALDSA
+585 VLNAQYFNAQNALDSKDC
-600 EIGILR
+600 GILY
-606 SILTQNAHP
+606 SMLTQNAHP

-621 EFLTD
+621 EFIVKIKQIST
-626 SRQMGAQNAI
+626 QAKI

-641 EQINARGIKATMQ
+641 LQINARGIKAEVQ

-665 LQEHNVEIPTHLE
+665 LQEHNVEIPSPLQN
-678 TTQGSVFYF
+678 TQSVFYF
-687 AKNSKILAE
+687 AKNAKILAE
-696 FTLQDTLKTDA
+696 YTLQDTLKEDA
-707 KAAVAALQQKG
+707 KETIATLQQKG
-718 IHCILLSGDNAGAC
+718 ITCILLSGDNAGTC
-732 ERVAREVGI
+732 QSVAQAVGI
-741 TEFYAAQSPLDKADF
+741 TEYYAAQSPLDKANF

-761 AQGKIVVMAGDG
+761 KEGKIVVMAGDG

-802 VVLDDSMQGVLDS
+802 VVLDDSMQGVLES
-815 FRLGRRTYRFI
+815 FRLGRRTYCFI
-826 VQNLWISLLY
+826 VQNLGISLVY

-851 LVAALSMSLSSL
+851 LIAALSMSLSSL
-863 LVVGNSLR
+863 LVVGNSMR
-871 IKNISYKS
+871 IKST